1 MCKVN
6 KNVDYFLSLRCDNL
20 RKKAMNIIKKYVL
33 TIYCLCLLCIA
44 AACGGHKSD
53 KADNAVKKDTME
65 VLATNITA
73 CSRLYTAQYDV
84 RKIMVYTDTTT
95 LSGNFLNHHM
105 KVALPLSDRKIAIPI
120 SATAK
125 AFIDLGKIK
134 RENIIRHGDH
144 LEVILPDPEIMLTST
159 TIDHQGVK
167 RKVGLL
173 RHDFTDEEMTGLQRR
188 GRDEIIGSLSKT
200 NIVKDAQQNAARLIV
215 PIAVQCGFAEENV
228 TVTFRK
234 DFHPG
239 DFNSLIRQL
248 N

>member
-1 MCKVN
+1 
-6 KNVDYFLSLRCDNL
+6 
-20 RKKAMNIIKKYVL
+20 MNIIKENTL
-33 TIYCLCLLCIA
+33 MICCLCLLSVA
-44 AACGGHKSD
+44 AACGNHKSD
-53 KADNAVKKDTME
+53 KAENTVKTDTME

-95 LSGNFLNHHM
+95 ISGNFLNHHL
-105 KVALPLSDRKIAIPI
+105 KVALPLSNRKIAIPI

-134 RENIIRHGDH
+134 PENIIRRGDR

-159 TIDHQGVK
+159 AIDHQGVK
-167 RKVGLL
+167 QKVGLF
-173 RHDFTDEEMTGLQRR
+173 RHDFTDEELTNLQRH
-188 GRDEIIGSLSKT
+188 GRNEIIGSLSRT
-200 NIVKDAQQNAARLIV
+200 NIIKDAQQNAARLIV

-234 DFHPG
+234 EFRPG
-239 DFNSLIRQL
+239 DLNTLIRKL